1 LGHIAYLLVASVV
14 AFVGGWTIFVK
25 QSRRL
30 AEEL

>member
-1 LGHIAYLLVASVV
+1 LVASVV
-14 AFVGGWTIFVK
+14 VFVLGWTIFVK